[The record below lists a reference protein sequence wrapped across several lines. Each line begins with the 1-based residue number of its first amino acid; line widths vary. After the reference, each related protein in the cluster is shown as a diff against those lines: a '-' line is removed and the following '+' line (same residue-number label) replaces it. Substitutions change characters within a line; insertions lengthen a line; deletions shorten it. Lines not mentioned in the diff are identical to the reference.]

1 MSDGKEAALAGV
13 AETAGGELIDITL
26 STNVIIDGKTHPA
39 GSTIHVTGAGYNAL
53 REAGAIPHAGD
64 RQRGAAE

>member
-26 STNVIIDGKTHPA
+26 STNVIIDGTTHPA
-39 GSTIHVTGAGYNAL
+39 GSTIHVTGARHNAL
-53 REAGAIPHAGD
+53 REAGALPPAGD
-64 RQRGAAE
+64 RQRGVAE